1 MHVITY
7 WIFSSVV
14 NSIIIINFSHYI
26 IFFYKATGPVLT
38 KFDTKHHLVKGI
50 QVCWI
55 NGQHLFQGEAIV
67 KKYKYINFVPSLVE
81 IGPVVLKKKMKM
93 W

>member
-1 MHVITY
+1 MDNT
-7 WIFSSVV
+7 
-14 NSIIIINFSHYI
+14 
-26 IFFYKATGPVLT
+26 FFK
-38 KFDTKHHLVKGI
+38 
-50 QVCWI
+50 
-55 NGQHLFQGEAIV
+55 GEAIV